1 MFVDVFLMELWKF
14 VAAQV
19 KYSTSSSESCA
30 DAPWEA
36 SGMAARLNPSEL
48 NVLCIGR
55 RSMRPESSWSTGS
68 RETIVLLPCSVRFL
82 TELSMNCEVSGN
94 LGLVA
99 VLDDRSTGYILEM
112 NDYLT
117 AA

>member
-1 MFVDVFLMELWKF
+1 
-14 VAAQV
+14 
-19 KYSTSSSESCA
+19 
-30 DAPWEA
+30 
-36 SGMAARLNPSEL
+36 
-48 NVLCIGR
+48 
-55 RSMRPESSWSTGS
+55 
-68 RETIVLLPCSVRFL
+68 
-82 TELSMNCEVSGN
+82 MNCEVSGN